1 MIKEKKDVKIL
12 ITDDSLFMRQYL
24 IGFLSD
30 EGYEN
35 FTEAENGEVALQK
48 YEEVHPD
55 IVFLDLNMPIKGGIE
70 TLNDL
75 VQEGAKVVIIS
86 AVSQEPVTNTVLDM
100 GAIGYFTKPFFS
112 SKDLD
117 NKIHEALSF

>member
-1 MIKEKKDVKIL
+1 MIKDKKEVRIL

-30 EGYEN
+30 EGYEK
-35 FTEAENGEVALQK
+35 FTEAENGEVAVK
-48 YEEVHPD
+48 KFGEEHPD
-55 IVFLDLNMPIKGGIE
+55 IVFLDLNMPVKGGVE
-70 TLNDL
+70 TLNEL
-75 VQEGAKVVIIS
+75 VQQGAKVVVVS

-100 GAIGYFTKPFFS
+100 GAVGYFTKPFFS

-117 NKIHEALSF
+117 KKIREALHF